1 MEELLK
7 VLLLHL
13 LQRLKDGNVGDATV
27 MPAVEEKVQIV
38 SGGQS
43 YSYEVTPLRD

>member
-27 MPAVEEKVQIV
+27 MPAEEEKVQIA